1 VEPNIGAVTLVLL
14 QGTIVAEPTVEVV
27 VLPEVGHRG
36 DAPAQVIDS
45 FLKAALVRQVWIA
58 IAQGPFAEV
67 GRALAASRA
76 NLRHRGNAS
85 PDEGPSGT
93 DRTRTTVQGIEA
105 SHELAAGRSTH
116 GGDVEVGKANALA
129 VELIEVRRLQHRI
142 AVAGQI
148 AIALVIGEK
157 DDD

>member
-1 VEPNIGAVTLVLL
+1 
-14 QGTIVAEPTVEVV
+14 
-27 VLPEVGHRG
+27 
-36 DAPAQVIDS
+36 
-45 FLKAALVRQVWIA
+45 
-58 IAQGPFAEV
+58 
-67 GRALAASRA
+67 
-76 NLRHRGNAS
+76 
-85 PDEGPSGT
+85 
-93 DRTRTTVQGIEA
+93 TRTTVQGIEA

-157 DDD
+157 NDDVGSLALFWLRGHDGTGERQHKTNDRQDQDEISHGIGPMSRLSAGHL